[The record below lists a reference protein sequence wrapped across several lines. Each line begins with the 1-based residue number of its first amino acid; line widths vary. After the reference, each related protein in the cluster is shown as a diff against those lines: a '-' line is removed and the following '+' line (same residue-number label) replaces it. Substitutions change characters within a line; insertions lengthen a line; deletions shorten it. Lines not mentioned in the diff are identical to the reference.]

1 MYPDSGA
8 RNVDY
13 MKFITELQNK
23 IDYLERQL
31 QRADNNNSRNLV
43 LEIEGLKIE
52 SERLQSVIRQKDIE
66 IRHLQHL
73 LKN

>member
-31 QRADNNNSRNLV
+31 QRADSNNSRNLV

-52 SERLQSVIRQKDIE
+52 S
-66 IRHLQHL
+66 
-73 LKN
+73 